1 MEYARSP
8 ARPPCDRAPCRRAHA
23 HSRQSLRTGRWAG
36 PATTDGPR
44 THTRPG
50 SAGGLAHSAIADGAM
65 GRGAAGDTAVGSS
78 YGTISALIFIF
89 NLVVGTGALTLPK
102 AMADAGW
109 LLSVVFLAIV
119 AVFAFISATFVIEAQ
134 GAANAVL
141 KSGRV
146 DDDRSGSG
154 LQTFEKPLLGSS
166 SGPGSMYQ
174 ITERVEVTYMGELLG
189 TPRMRTFFSVML
201 MVYLYG
207 DLAVYAVAIP
217 TALSSVA
224 RLPFDHPAEVS
235 PGGSDSGLVDDDDR
249 LSYSIYLLAFA
260 LLTLPI
266 AFFDFQKSSWLQ
278 YATCAVRNSAFF
290 TMMAV
295 MAVHTKTDGAG
306 IPPSAHLTRD
316 PIKIA
321 EPKQFP
327 ELYGVC
333 VYAFMCHHSLPSII
347 SPIRNKNLVTRIFLV
362 DYIFILLAYIG
373 LGGVSLLAFGG
384 LPDSPGSCPP
394 TEITD
399 EQTPCPV
406 QHLIT
411 QNFESFS
418 FQPLAYYLSLYPVF
432 ALTTNFPLICIT
444 LRNNLQTIVPGLLGI
459 QLQRWQCTLLAAL
472 PPYVTAY
479 LYRDV
484 DSLAGITG
492 GYAGV
497 FIQLI
502 IPAILAILA
511 RRWESEHPSAGVNVH
526 RSWFASE
533 WWPRVLLV
541 WATLCLLANTA
552 FDIMKLTQHS

>member
-1 MEYARSP
+1 
-8 ARPPCDRAPCRRAHA
+8 
-23 HSRQSLRTGRWAG
+23 
-36 PATTDGPR
+36 
-44 THTRPG
+44 
-50 SAGGLAHSAIADGAM
+50 M
-65 GRGAAGDTAVGSS
+65 GRGGAGDTVVGSS
-78 YGTISALIFIF
+78 YGTFSALIFIF

-134 GAANAVL
+134 AAANAVL
-141 KSGRV
+141 KSAKEDQGR
-146 DDDRSGSG
+146 RGSSSAA
-154 LQTFEKPLLGSS
+154 LPSFEKPLLADSS
-166 SGPGSMYQ
+166 SGSVYQ

-189 TPRMRTFFSVML
+189 SPRIRTFFSVML

-224 RLPFDHPAEVS
+224 RLPWDHPAEV
-235 PGGSDSGLVDDDDR
+235 PDGGSDSGLVDDDDR
-249 LSYSIYLLAFA
+249 LSYSIYLLCFA
-260 LLTLPI
+260 GLTLPI
-266 AFFDFQKSSWLQ
+266 AFLDFQKSAWLQ
-278 YATCAVRNSAFF
+278 YTTCAVRNSAFF

-295 MAVHTKTDGAG
+295 MAVHIKTDGAG
-306 IPPSAHLTRD
+306 IPASAHLPRT

-321 EPKQFP
+321 DPAEFA

-333 VYAFMCHHSLPSII
+333 IYAFMCHHSLPSII
-347 SPIRNKNLVTRIFLV
+347 SPIRNKNLVTRIFFV
-362 DYIFILLAYIG
+362 DYVFILLAYIG
-373 LGGVSLLAFGG
+373 LGGVSLLAFDG
-384 LPDSPGSCPP
+384 LPDSAGSCPP
-394 TEITD
+394 TKITD
-399 EQTPCPV
+399 EPTPCPI

-444 LRNNLQTIVPGLLGI
+444 LRNNLQTIIPGLLGI
-459 QLQRWQCTLLAAL
+459 QLKRWQCTLLAAL
-472 PPYVTAY
+472 PPYVCAY

-502 IPAILAILA
+502 IPAMLAILA
-511 RRWESEHPSAGVNVH
+511 RRWEAEHPHAGNNVH
-526 RSWFASE
+526 RSWFTNE
-533 WWPRVLLV
+533 WWPSVLLA
-541 WATLCLLANTA
+541 WACACLVANTA
-552 FDIMKLTQHS
+552 FNVLKWTGVIS

>member
-1 MEYARSP
+1 MIII
-8 ARPPCDRAPCRRAHA
+8 PCFMLCLSCSMA
-23 HSRQSLRTGRWAG
+23 SV
-36 PATTDGPR
+36 
-44 THTRPG
+44 RPG
-50 SAGGLAHSAIADGAM
+50 QPGLTGAPAARELHRSSM
-65 GRGAAGDTAVGSS
+65 GRGGAGDTAVGSS
-78 YGTISALIFIF
+78 YGTFSALIFIF

-109 LLSVVFLAIV
+109 LLSVLFLAIV

-134 GAANAVL
+134 AAANAAL
-141 KSGRV
+141 KSAQADDEGPRAGRLASFEKSLLA
-146 DDDRSGSG
+146 DASSGS
-154 LQTFEKPLLGSS
+154 L
-166 SGPGSMYQ
+166 YQ

-189 TPRMRTFFSVML
+189 SPRLRSFFSVML

-224 RLPFDHPAEVS
+224 RLPWDHPAEV
-235 PGGSDSGLVDDDDR
+235 PDGGSDSGLIDDDDR
-249 LSYSIYLLAFA
+249 LSYSIYLLGFA

-266 AFFDFQKSSWLQ
+266 AFFDFQKSAWLQ
-278 YATCAVRNSAFF
+278 YTTCAVRNSAFF
-290 TMMAV
+290 IMIAV
-295 MAVHTKTDGAG
+295 MAVHIRTDGAG
-306 IPPSAHLTRD
+306 IPPSAHLPRK

-321 EPKQFP
+321 DPAEFA

-333 VYAFMCHHSLPSII
+333 IYAFMCHHSLPSII
-347 SPIRNKNLVTRIFLV
+347 SPIRNKTLVTRIFLV
-362 DYIFILLAYIG
+362 DYVFILLAYIG
-373 LGGVSLLAFGG
+373 LGGVSLLAFDG
-384 LPDSPGSCPP
+384 LPDSPDSCPP
-394 TEITD
+394 TKITD

-459 QLQRWQCTLLAAL
+459 HLKRWQYTLLAAL
-472 PPYVTAY
+472 PPYITAY

-502 IPAILAILA
+502 IPAMLAILA
-511 RRWESEHPSAGVNVH
+511 RRWEAEHPGAGVNVH

-533 WWPRVLLV
+533 WWPNVLLA
-541 WATLCLLANTA
+541 WAALCLLLNTV
-552 FDIMKLTQHS
+552 FNILKWTGVMS